1 MPGPL
6 EVLLDFTRILDELGI
21 QYVVVGSFASSA
33 RGFQRATRDVDILAR
48 IGLDQVES
56 IYERL
61 RDRYYVDRLSIRSAV
76 TSRSHFNAIHL
87 DSMFKVDVFVPS
99 DSDRLSQQ
107 QLSRHLPEKLSPD
120 SDAIVY
126 VATAEDTLLA
136 KLAWYRKG
144 NKVSDRQWADV
155 LGIIRL
161 QGNRLNQVYLEDWAA
176 KLGLTELLVQ
186 ALDEAS

>member
-6 EVLLDFTRILDELGI
+6 DVLLDFTRVLSELGI

-48 IGLDQVES
+48 IELSQVD
-56 IYERL
+56 ILYEKL
-61 RDRYYVDRLSIRSAV
+61 LGRYYVDSLSIRSAV
-76 TSRSHFNAIHL
+76 INRSHFNAIHL

-99 DSDRLSQQ
+99 DSDPLSQQ
-107 QLSRHLPEKLSPD
+107 QLSRQLPERLSPN

-136 KLAWYRKG
+136 KLIWYQKG
-144 NKVSDRQWADV
+144 QMVSDRQWADV

-161 QGNRLNQVYLEDWAA
+161 QGERLDRVYLEEWADQ
-176 KLGLTELLVQ
+176 LGLTKLLNQ
-186 ALDEAS
+186 ALVEAR

>member
-6 EVLLDFTRILDELGI
+6 EVLLDFTRVLDELGI

-33 RGFQRATRDVDILAR
+33 RGFQRATRDVDILAK
-48 IGLDQVES
+48 IGVDQIELL
-56 IYERL
+56 YERL
-61 RDRYYVDRLSIRSAV
+61 LGRYYIDRLSIRSAV
-76 TSRSHFNAIHL
+76 SKRSHFNAIHL

-107 QLSRHLPEKLSPD
+107 QLIRHVPEKLSPD

-126 VATAEDTLLA
+126 LATAEDTLLA
-136 KLAWYRKG
+136 KLVWYRKG
-144 NKVSDRQWADV
+144 HGISDRQWADV

-161 QGNRLNQVYLEDWAA
+161 QGERLDRTYLQRWAEE
-176 KLGLTELLVQ
+176 LELQELLNR
-186 ALDEAS
+186 ALDEAQ

>member
-48 IGLDQVES
+48 VGSDQVEL

-61 RDRYYVDRLSIRSAV
+61 RDRYYIDRLSIRSAV
-76 TSRSHFNAIHL
+76 INRSHFNAIHL

-107 QLSRHLPEKLSPD
+107 QLTRHLPEKLSPD

-136 KLAWYRKG
+136 KLIWYGKG
-144 NKVSDRQWADV
+144 DKVSDRQWADV
-155 LGIIRL
+155 LGIIKL
-161 QGNRLNQVYLEDWAA
+161 QGDRLDQVYLEDWAT
-176 KLGLTELLVQ
+176 KLGLTELLGQ

>member
-1 MPGPL
+1 MTGPL
-6 EVLLDFTRILDELGI
+6 EVLLDFTRVLDELGI
-21 QYVVVGSFASSA
+21 KYVVVGSFASSA

-48 IGLDQVES
+48 IGLDDVDSLYQ
-56 IYERL
+56 RL
-61 RDRYYVDRLSIRSAV
+61 ATRYYIDRLSIRSAV
-76 TSRSHFNAIHL
+76 INRSHFNAIHL

-107 QLSRHLPEKLSPD
+107 QLSRQLPEKLTPD

-136 KLAWYRKG
+136 KLIWYRKG
-144 NKVSDRQWADV
+144 HEVSDRQWADV

-161 QGNRLNQVYLEDWAA
+161 QGERLERAYLEDWAE
-176 KLGLTELLVQ
+176 KLGIRELLNR
-186 ALDEAS
+186 ALDEAK

>member
-48 IGLDQVES
+48 IGLDQVEL
-56 IYERL
+56 IHERL
-61 RDRYYVDRLSIRSAV
+61 RGRYYIDRLLIRSAV
-76 TSRSHFNAIHL
+76 INRGHFNAIHL

-99 DSDRLSQQ
+99 DSDLLSQQ

-136 KLAWYRKG
+136 KLIWYGKG
-144 NKVSDRQWADV
+144 DRLSDRQWADV
-155 LGIIRL
+155 VGIIRL
-161 QGNRLNQVYLEDWAA
+161 QGDRLDQVYLEDWAA
-176 KLGLTELLVQ
+176 KLGLTELLFQ

>member
-56 IYERL
+56 LYERL

-120 SDAIVY
+120 SNAIVY

-176 KLGLTELLVQ
+176 KLGLTELLVR

>member
-48 IGLDQVES
+48 IGLDQVEL
-56 IYERL
+56 IHERL
-61 RDRYYVDRLSIRSAV
+61 RGRYYIDRLLIRSAV
-76 TSRSHFNAIHL
+76 INRGHFNAIHL
-87 DSMFKVDVFVPS
+87 DSIFKVDVFVPS
-99 DSDRLSQQ
+99 DSDLLSQQ

-136 KLAWYRKG
+136 KLIWYGKG
-144 NKVSDRQWADV
+144 DRLSDRQWADV
-155 LGIIRL
+155 VGIIRL
-161 QGNRLNQVYLEDWAA
+161 QGDRLDQVYLEDWAA
-176 KLGLTELLVQ
+176 KLGLTELLFQ

>member
-6 EVLLDFTRILDELGI
+6 EVLLDFTLVLAELGI

-33 RGFQRATRDVDILAR
+33 RGFQRATRDVDILAK
-48 IGLDQVES
+48 IGLEQVES

-61 RDRYYVDRLSIRSAV
+61 TGRYYVDRLSIRSAV
-76 TSRSHFNAIHL
+76 LNRSHFNAIHL
-87 DSMFKVDVFVPS
+87 ASMFKVDVFVPS

-107 QLSRHLPEKLSPD
+107 QLHRHLPEKLSPD

-126 VATAEDTLLA
+126 MATAEDTLLA
-136 KLAWYRKG
+136 KLIWYRKG
-144 NKVSDRQWADV
+144 HQVSDRQWADV

-161 QGNRLNQVYLEDWAA
+161 QGERLDLVYLEDWAA
-176 KLGLTELLVQ
+176 QLGLTELLNR
-186 ALDEAS
+186 ALDEVR

>member
-1 MPGPL
+1 MTGPL
-6 EVLLDFTRILDELGI
+6 EVLLDFTRVLDELGI
-21 QYVVVGSFASSA
+21 KYVVVGSFASSA
-33 RGFQRATRDVDILAR
+33 RGFQRATRDVDILAQ
-48 IGLDQVES
+48 IGLDEVDS

-61 RDRYYVDRLSIRSAV
+61 SNRYYIDRLSIRSAV
-76 TSRSHFNAIHL
+76 INRSHFNAIHL

-107 QLSRHLPEKLSPD
+107 QLSRQLPEKLTPD

-136 KLAWYRKG
+136 KLIWYRKG
-144 NKVSDRQWADV
+144 HEVSDRQWADV

-161 QGNRLNQVYLEDWAA
+161 QGERLDRAYLEDWAEQ
-176 KLGLTELLVQ
+176 LGIKELLNR
-186 ALDEAS
+186 ALDEAQ

>member
-6 EVLLDFTRILDELGI
+6 EVLLDFTLVLAELGI

-33 RGFQRATRDVDILAR
+33 RGFQRATRDVDILAK
-48 IGLDQVES
+48 IGLEQVES

-61 RDRYYVDRLSIRSAV
+61 TGRYYVDRLSIRSAV
-76 TSRSHFNAIHL
+76 LNRSHFNAIHL
-87 DSMFKVDVFVPS
+87 ASMFKVDVFVPS

-107 QLSRHLPEKLSPD
+107 QLNRHLPEKLSPD

-126 VATAEDTLLA
+126 MATAEDTLLA
-136 KLAWYRKG
+136 KLIWYRKG
-144 NKVSDRQWADV
+144 HQVSDRQWADV

-161 QGNRLNQVYLEDWAA
+161 QGERLDLVYLEDWAA
-176 KLGLTELLVQ
+176 QLGLTELLNR
-186 ALDEAS
+186 ALDEVR